1 MNTVIKHIEFLISR
15 KDCVIIP
22 GIGAILA
29 LDIPSRIV
37 SETGFIMPPSRSYS
51 FNSDLSMSDGVLVAS
66 IARDQSI
73 SFETASRRVEQAS
86 ESIMNS
92 LRTSGSFILGSLGIL
107 HHDNDTHSIS
117 FEASESLITSYRTL
131 WLKPVI
137 LHELVESQLI
147 SQESYPVVIE
157 KSSLFKRAFR
167 IAASI
172 ALLIGFCFI
181 ASTPVAV
188 QDAALA
194 SLAPELRQLSPAE
207 FHPSLTN
214 DQLTIISPP
223 QKSSE
228 TPIKIADLGE
238 VKLKEYMIV
247 VGTLRNMDEA
257 KIFCDKYSDLNLHIY
272 PYGKY
277 VKIYTEAFS
286 TREEAVT
293 CWRKTHTLFP
303 DAWIYKK

>member
-29 LDIPSRIV
+29 LDIPSRIAP
-37 SETGFIMPPSRSYS
+37 ETGVIMPPTRSYS
-51 FNSDLSMSDGVLVAS
+51 FNSDLSISDGMLIAS
-66 IARDQSI
+66 IARDLSI
-73 SFETASRRVEQAS
+73 SFETASRRVEQAT

-92 LRTSGSFILGSLGIL
+92 LRTSGRFILGSLGIL
-107 HHDNDTHSIS
+107 HYDTDTHSIS
-117 FEASESLITSYRTL
+117 FEASETLITSYRTI

-137 LHELVESQLI
+137 VSELEELNGNKII
-147 SQESYPVVIE
+147 SPVVID
-157 KSSLFKRAFR
+157 KGSVFKRALR

-188 QDAALA
+188 KDAALA
-194 SLAPELRQLSPAE
+194 SLAPELRQLSPSE
-207 FHPSLTN
+207 LHPSLAK
-214 DQLTIISPP
+214 DQLTIISPT

-228 TPIKIADLGE
+228 IPIKVSDTEEMNIE
-238 VKLKEYMIV
+238 EYMIV

-272 PYGKY
+272 PHGKF
-277 VKIYTEAFS
+277 VKVYTEGFS
-286 TREEAVT
+286 TREEALIS
-293 CWRKTHTLFP
+293 CRKTHALFP